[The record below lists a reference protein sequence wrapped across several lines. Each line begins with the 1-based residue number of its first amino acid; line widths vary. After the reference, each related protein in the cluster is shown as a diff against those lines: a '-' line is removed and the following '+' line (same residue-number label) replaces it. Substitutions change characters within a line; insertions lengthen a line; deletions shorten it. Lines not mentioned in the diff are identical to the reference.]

1 MKYSTSWVVLQLF
14 DKELANISAVN
25 FLWEY
30 NKMNAFYL
38 YKKTDCI
45 KLSSFIENNYSGS
58 FCMLIN
64 EGKMT
69 I

>member
-1 MKYSTSWVVLQLF
+1 
-14 DKELANISAVN
+14 
-25 FLWEY
+25 
-30 NKMNAFYL
+30 MNAFYL